1 MQLMTVNPGP
11 VKRIFAPYKGER
23 PSTLSWDPPPTPP
36 GVRKRRAAEMA
47 AAAFVS
53 QPLPTQQQSAAQ
65 PHELP
70 GAPAVVDS
78 TEQNSGSP
86 DTQAAAAAVPQEEEV
101 QEHPEAW
108 EASSDEGVVDFMSDD
123 DMPEQN
129 NEVTVTGAY
138 IDSLSKFDDSDGDD
152 HTPVDAPV
160 HMQAASVIA
169 VATDLARF
177 DDSSDD
183 EHLQNASLH
192 QKHQADTSSATAT
205 AAAAAAAGP
214 AAVAPDMS
222 RFDDS
227 SDEQMQASPTQQP
240 DAVAAAAIDMS
251 TFDDSEDDD
260 ESSEMPTS
268 PRAPLPANS
277 AESLPGQTA
286 MTAAAA
292 GEVSSQQQQTL
303 KSNSGHPYV
312 TADTTMEPASEPAS
326 ISSSDLVP
334 EPASMSTSDSASEPA
349 LANDVQHL
357 TDDPTDSAAN
367 GHEPS
372 AAHQASSNPLQQ
384 DLEPSPADSS
394 DSDSDSESGSQS
406 DNDEDEAKPTV
417 GSSDDGSEAESDASG
432 SQASDK
438 VIAEV
443 SMDAAGPMEAAGGVP
458 SDSSQG
464 SQESD
469 LAQQNEASNAAML
482 TDTAEQAQ
490 EVAGPQHVDNSA
502 AAAQAA
508 DQDDAP
514 LYPGTLSCSCSR
526 AGPP

>member
-11 VKRIFAPYKGER
+11 VKRIFAPFKGER

-47 AAAFVS
+47 AAAFVT
-53 QPLPTQQQSAAQ
+53 QPLSTQQQSAAQ

-70 GAPAVVDS
+70 GPPNVVDS
-78 TEQNSGSP
+78 TEQNSVLP
-86 DTQAAAAAVPQEEEV
+86 NTQAAAVPQEEEV

-123 DMPEQN
+123 DMPEQK

-183 EHLQNASLH
+183 EHLQDASLH
-192 QKHQADTSSATAT
+192 QKHQADTASAT
-205 AAAAAAAGP
+205 AAAAAAAAP
-214 AAVAPDMS
+214 AAAAPDMS

-227 SDEQMQASPTQQP
+227 NDEQMQASPTQQP
-240 DAVAAAAIDMS
+240 NAVAAAAIDMS
-251 TFDDSEDDD
+251 RFDDSEDDD
-260 ESSEMPTS
+260 ERSEMPTS
-268 PRAPLPANS
+268 PRPPWPANS

-303 KSNSGHPYV
+303 KSSSGHPYV

-326 ISSSDLVP
+326 ISSSDLVA
-334 EPASMSTSDSASEPA
+334 EPASMSTSVSASEPA
-349 LANDVQHL
+349 LADNIQRL
-357 TDDPTDSAAN
+357 TNDPTDSAAN

-394 DSDSDSESGSQS
+394 DSDSESGSQS
-406 DNDEDEAKPTV
+406 DNDEDKAKPTV

-469 LAQQNEASNAAML
+469 LAQQNEASNSAML

-490 EVAGPQHVDNSA
+490 EVASPQHVNNSA
-502 AAAQAA
+502 AAAAQVA